1 MPLQIA
7 FKKQIESSEK
17 VQIIATTTGI
27 PTNTNRLVIYPIF
40 VPRASPG
47 GSLSFPGTAA
57 GYLSIANSSD
67 FQFGTGDFTVE
78 MFLYQTG
85 SISYPRVFS
94 MGYYSNA
101 TFALSIEAGSFILWI
116 GPTQS
121 GAKVIGSVNLFNA
134 WNHVAITRAGSSV
147 RVFINGTQLGTTLTS
162 SYNFADAS
170 NPLTIGIDPNPILD
184 ANTSLSGYL
193 TNFNWV
199 KGTALYTANFTKPT
213 APLTPNANSK
223 LLLLATTAGTLV
235 ADSSGTGKT
244 VTNNGNNVTFS
255 ALTPFS

>member
-1 MPLQIA
+1 MSLQIT
-7 FKKQIESSEK
+7 FNKKTDSSTPMQITAATSE
-17 VQIIATTTGI
+17 V
-27 PTNTNRLVIYPIF
+27 PTATNRLVIYPTIAA
-40 VPRASPG
+40 RASPG

-57 GYLSIANSSD
+57 GYLSITNSTD

-85 SISYPRVFS
+85 SNPYPRVFS

-121 GAKVIGSVNLFNA
+121 GAKFIGSVNLFNA
-134 WNHVAITRAGSSV
+134 WNHVAITRAASNV
-147 RVFINGTQLGTTLTS
+147 RVFINGTQLGTTLPS
-162 SYNFADAS
+162 SYDFADAL
-170 NPLTIGIDPNPILD
+170 NPLTIGIDPNPILN